1 MNRKASTNIAVTV
14 DGNGKSASIIDLD
27 ESNIDQTIT
36 ESPVPILIDFFASWC
51 GPCHMLAPVLDE
63 IAMEQGENLKLAKVD
78 VDTSPR
84 LIIRFGIVNIPTLLF
99 FKDGELKDQ
108 LVGRTTKAEL
118 ISRLKSL
125 N

>member
-1 MNRKASTNIAVTV
+1 
-14 DGNGKSASIIDLD
+14 
-27 ESNIDQTIT
+27 
-36 ESPVPILIDFFASWC
+36 
-51 GPCHMLAPVLDE
+51 MLAPVLDE
-63 IAMEQGENLKLAKVD
+63 IAMEQGEHLRVAKVN

-84 LIIRFGIVNIPTLLF
+84 LIVRFGISSIPTLLF
-99 FKDGELKDQ
+99 FKNGEVKDQ

>member
-1 MNRKASTNIAVTV
+1 
-14 DGNGKSASIIDLD
+14 LD

-51 GPCHMLAPVLDE
+51 GPCQMLAPVLDE
-63 IAMEQGENLKLAKVD
+63 IAMEQGENLKVAKVD

-84 LIIRFGIVNIPTLLF
+84 LIVRFGIVNIPTLLF

-108 LVGRTTKAEL
+108 LFGGTTKAEL
-118 ISRLKSL
+118 ISRLKGL